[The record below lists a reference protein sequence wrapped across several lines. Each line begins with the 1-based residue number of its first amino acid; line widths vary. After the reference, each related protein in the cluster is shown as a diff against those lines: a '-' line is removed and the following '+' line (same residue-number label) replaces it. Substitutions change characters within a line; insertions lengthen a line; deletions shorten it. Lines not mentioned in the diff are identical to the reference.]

1 MKELN
6 RLAIPSKPITCCPR
20 LKPHESPVQSGLSLS
35 PSDIERMANQGIAV
49 STPAADQ
56 FTYDNNDSWDVPP
69 EYLRDSDR
77 NTMWEMSQISK
88 QRILQARKRD
98 KARFT

>member
-1 MKELN
+1 MKEL
-6 RLAIPSKPITCCPR
+6 TR
-20 LKPHESPVQSGLSLS
+20 LKNAEPSRLCRPALLPHETVVQSGLALT

-56 FTYDNNDSWDVPP
+56 FTYDNSDTWEVPP
-69 EYLRDSDR
+69 ELARDADR
-77 NTMWEMSQISK
+77 NTIWEISQVSK
-88 QRILQARKRD
+88 QRILDARRRD